1 MLREESKRL
10 GQRMRRM
17 LATYPRGSTNCS
29 ASSSGFRDVV
39 SRCRI
44 GFCFQMP
51 RANLIS
57 LFADFATYSRDVAV
71 VQRRGYRRGS
81 WTYAQ
86 LMEAAATSAHLLSER
101 GVRTG
106 DRVILWAPNSF
117 EWMAAFWGCLLRG
130 AVAVPLDDG
139 ATNDF
144 AQRVAGKTDA
154 KLLVASRGKA
164 GIVGGAADGNAI
176 CMEDLLVR
184 GRFLSTADPEPRNI
198 EKLADE
204 PITRETVAEILFP

>member
-1 MLREESKRL
+1 MPSGGKPFIPREESKRL
-10 GQRMRRM
+10 GQGMRRM

-71 VQRRGYRRGS
+71 VQRRGYRRES

-86 LMEAAATSAHLLSER
+86 LMEAAATCAHLLSER

-139 ATNDF
+139 ATVEF
-144 AQRVAGKTDA
+144 ASRVA
-154 KLLVASRGKA
+154 
-164 GIVGGAADGNAI
+164 
-176 CMEDLLVR
+176 
-184 GRFLSTADPEPRNI
+184 
-198 EKLADE
+198 
-204 PITRETVAEILFP
+204 RETQAMAVFAAREKPEVLHDSRDADSGNTSSI